1 MTDVTVRSLG
11 EEDWREFK
19 AIRLAALR
27 DSPDA
32 FVASADDEEGFE
44 EDFWRLRLRRST
56 RLVAVRQAAE
66 GSGGQPVGVVSL
78 GEGKDEEGRVAEIFG
93 LWVAPAARGTGV
105 ATKLV
110 EASADRARRDGRT
123 HVSYWVGT
131 DNGRAVAFA
140 SGIGFRPTDF
150 RRPMRVAS
158 SNGAAPDDDLP
169 EEIAMVLP
177 LGEDRGR
184 PDVL

>member
-1 MTDVTVRSLG
+1 VRARTRRAG
-11 EEDWREFK
+11 
-19 AIRLAALR
+19 
-27 DSPDA
+27 SP
-32 FVASADDEEGFE
+32 
-44 EDFWRLRLRRST
+44 RSS
-56 RLVAVRQAAE
+56 
-66 GSGGQPVGVVSL
+66 GS
-78 GEGKDEEGRVAEIFG
+78 
-93 LWVAPAARGTGV
+93 GV

-110 EASADRARRDGRT
+110 EASAERARRDGRT

-150 RRPMRVAS
+150 RRPMRVTP
-158 SNGAAPDDDLP
+158 GAGEDDE